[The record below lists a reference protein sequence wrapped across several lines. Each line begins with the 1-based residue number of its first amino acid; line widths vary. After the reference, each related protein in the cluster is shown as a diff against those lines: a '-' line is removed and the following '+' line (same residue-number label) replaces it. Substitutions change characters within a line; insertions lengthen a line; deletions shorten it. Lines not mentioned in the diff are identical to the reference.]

1 MRKFLF
7 LILENKFY
15 FLFQKTKIQNL
26 IGAHTCMFKYL
37 WWPEVGQLL
46 KGGVLMEPEEGL
58 KETETHVVYDVSI
71 QLFSPIFV
79 SI

>member
-1 MRKFLF
+1 MRKVLF

-15 FLFQKTKIQNL
+15 FLFQKTKKQNL

-37 WWPEVGQLL
+37 WWPEVGQVR
-46 KGGVLMEPEEGL
+46 GVLMEPEEGL

-71 QLFSPIFV
+71 QLFSPTIV